1 MLDKK
6 IYILDYGISNIK
18 SLSNALRRLN
28 INYKVVES
36 LKNPKNS
43 SALIFPGVGS
53 FPKAISI
60 LKSKKL
66 LSQIQEYAKNG
77 KPILGI
83 CLGMQMLFSKGFE
96 FEETSGLNLI
106 EGNVKKIPELNLKLP
121 NIGWRRL
128 IKKYETNDLP
138 KNIEKD
144 FYFVHS
150 YYVEPKDKTII
161 KYLIKYENFKI
172 PAIIQNKN
180 IYGFQFHPE
189 KSGNDG
195 LVLLKD
201 FFKTIL

>member
-1 MLDKK
+1 
-6 IYILDYGISNIK
+6 
-18 SLSNALRRLN
+18 
-28 INYKVVES
+28 
-36 LKNPKNS
+36 
-43 SALIFPGVGS
+43 
-53 FPKAISI
+53 
-60 LKSKKL
+60 
-66 LSQIQEYAKNG
+66 
-77 KPILGI
+77 
-83 CLGMQMLFSKGFE
+83 MQMLFSKGFE